1 MAAQIHIRSLPSSSS
16 CSSASPSSSSLVG
29 HGVGS
34 LVSYVSEC
42 TPCSLSERALCLS
55 RPLGHAPFDDDDDG
69 AFTFR
74 GVDGSSCQAHYSDSG
89 GGGGDYLH
97 TSPPEVSPST
107 KAFLILSRPSSAQRA
122 AVESHVSNSFNSFQ
136 TVVSASARSWPAW
149 VTNLKV
155 GLISAQLIL
164 PVAGGKGGFGTLL
177 KSLAKK
183 KTEETNFDAC
193 RSLDGRRVREESAA
207 RKLKE
212 WESEEEQRKLEKE
225 ANKFIREKSRDD
237 ERDKELDGAAKQA
250 ADASAAVTAAV
261 SSAVREAEEARK
273 RKRGEAASAS
283 TSQGACG
290 GLVTNNKSADP
301 KLKKRKKVLGLDD
314 DDDEDD
320 RLLNNKSN
328 LLTK

>member
-1 MAAQIHIRSLPSSSS
+1 MAAQIHIRGLPSPSS
-16 CSSASPSSSSLVG
+16 CSSSASPSSSSLVG

-42 TPCSLSERALCLS
+42 TPCSLSERALSLS
-55 RPLGHAPFDDDDDG
+55 RPLGHAPFDDDG

-74 GVDGSSCQAHYSDSG
+74 GVDGSSCQALHSDSGG

-122 AVESHVSNSFNSFQ
+122 AVESHVSNSFQ
-136 TVVSASARSWPAW
+136 TVVSASAHSWPAW
-149 VTNLKV
+149 VTNQKD

-314 DDDEDD
+314 DDDEDED
-320 RLLNNKSN
+320 F
-328 LLTK
+328 

>member
-1 MAAQIHIRSLPSSSS
+1 M
-16 CSSASPSSSSLVG
+16 
-29 HGVGS
+29 
-34 LVSYVSEC
+34 SYVSEC
-42 TPCSLSERALCLS
+42 TPCSLSERALS
-55 RPLGHAPFDDDDDG
+55 RPLGHAPFDDDDDDG
-69 AFTFR
+69 ALTFTFTGSR
-74 GVDGSSCQAHYSDSG
+74 RVDGSSCKALHSG

-136 TVVSASARSWPAW
+136 TVVSASAQSWPAW
-149 VTNLKV
+149 VTNQKD

-314 DDDEDD
+314 DDDDEEEEEEDF
-320 RLLNNKSN
+320 
-328 LLTK
+328 

>member
-1 MAAQIHIRSLPSSSS
+1 M
-16 CSSASPSSSSLVG
+16 
-29 HGVGS
+29 
-34 LVSYVSEC
+34 
-42 TPCSLSERALCLS
+42 
-55 RPLGHAPFDDDDDG
+55 
-69 AFTFR
+69 
-74 GVDGSSCQAHYSDSG
+74 
-89 GGGGDYLH
+89 H

-107 KAFLILSRPSSAQRA
+107 KAFLILSRPSSSQRA
-122 AVESHVSNSFNSFQ
+122 AVESHVSNSFNNFQ
-136 TVVSASARSWPAW
+136 TVVSASAHSWPAW
-149 VTNLKV
+149 VTNQKD

-314 DDDEDD
+314 DDDDDDEEEEDF
-320 RLLNNKSN
+320 
-328 LLTK
+328 

>member
-1 MAAQIHIRSLPSSSS
+1 MAAQIHIRSLPSSS
-16 CSSASPSSSSLVG
+16 CSSSSSSSR
-29 HGVGS
+29 S

-42 TPCSLSERALCLS
+42 TPCSLVKRALSLS
-55 RPLGHAPFDDDDDG
+55 RPLGHAPFDDDDG

-74 GVDGSSCQAHYSDSG
+74 GIDGSSCQALHSGG

-136 TVVSASARSWPAW
+136 TVVSASAHSWPAW
-149 VTNLKV
+149 VTNLKD

-314 DDDEDD
+314 DDDDEEEEEEDF
-320 RLLNNKSN
+320 
-328 LLTK
+328 